1 MRIVLLGPPGA
12 GKGTQAV
19 LIAKKYGIPHIST
32 GEMLREQVA
41 LQSELGLRVKATL
54 DAGELVNDELIMQ
67 IVSERLGRP
76 DCARGFLL
84 DGIPRTL
91 NQSEMLDAILA
102 RMATPL
108 TDVIQIAVPQQ
119 VIMERIR
126 HRGGVSHG
134 ARSDDS
140 AEVAAHRFQ
149 VYLAQ
154 TAPVAAFYK
163 EQGCLKEVDGVGSVE
178 EVFERICSVVEGA
191 LG

>member
-19 LIAKKYGIPHIST
+19 LIAKKFAISHIST

-41 LQSELGLRVKATL
+41 LQSPLGLKVKATL
-54 DAGELVNDELIMQ
+54 DAGELVADELIMQ
-67 IVSERLGRP
+67 IVQERLGRP

-84 DGIPRTL
+84 DGIPRTV
-91 NQSEMLDAILA
+91 NQSELLDAILA
-102 RMATPL
+102 RMACPL
-108 TDVIQIAVPQQ
+108 SDVVQITVPQQ
-119 VIMERIR
+119 VIMDRIR
-126 HRGGVSHG
+126 HRGVAAQGS
-134 ARSDDS
+134 RTDDS

-163 EQGCLKEVDGVGSVE
+163 EQGCLREVDGVGSVE
-178 EVFERICSVVEGA
+178 EVFERICSSVGR
-191 LG
+191 